1 MIPRTL
7 QEWTLDTIVELVD
20 KRVFESETFDFK
32 EMLPHKKEPSGKD
45 RLSKLC
51 AAFANSDGGFII
63 FGISDKVSVSSSD
76 RLVGIEPDLDFPEHF
91 GSYAQKCHPSVYW
104 RFRNPPIRLTNGRLI
119 HIVQIPKSWNAPHAV
134 GDGEKGW
141 YFEKRTNKGNEPMS
155 IEEVRVGFLGYYE
168 KRLKLQ
174 LLRSELKTLYEL
186 AGDGYIADPSLRH
199 KMHSMV
205 SFDMS
210 IIESVLSDSFT
221 ILANHADLLESLSAL
236 RIKTRVANN
245 AIHGFLSTA
254 AIKLT
259 DSEGLNREH
268 NDYLEHV
275 CISIQQLCRKAIK
288 ELDVILD
295 MNP

>member
-7 QEWTLDTIVELVD
+7 QEWTLDIIAGLVQ

-32 EMLPHKKEPSGKD
+32 EMLPYSKD
-45 RLSKLC
+45 LRAKTRLRKLC
-51 AAFANSDGGFII
+51 AALANSEGGFIV
-63 FGISDKVSVSSSD
+63 FGVSDKGSSSSD
-76 RLVGIEPDLDFPEHF
+76 RLVGIEAGLDFPEHF
-91 GSYAQKCHPSVYW
+91 GNLARQCTPSVFW
-104 RFRNPPIRLTNGRLI
+104 DFRNPPISLPNGRLI
-119 HIVQIPKSWNAPHAV
+119 HVVQIPKSWNAPHAV
-134 GDGEKGW
+134 GDGDNGW

-155 IEEVRVGFLGYYE
+155 IEEVRAGFLGYYE

-186 AGDGYIADPSLRH
+186 AGDGYIVDPSLRH

-295 MNP
+295 TNP